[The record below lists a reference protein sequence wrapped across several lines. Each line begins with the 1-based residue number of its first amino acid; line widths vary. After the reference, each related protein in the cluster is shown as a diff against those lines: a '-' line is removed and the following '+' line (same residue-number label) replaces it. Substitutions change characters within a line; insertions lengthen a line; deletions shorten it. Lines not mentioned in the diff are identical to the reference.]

1 VIEGEGRINRRP
13 RIRLRLR
20 KNHKILLKFIRLP
33 FAPLPLPLSPFGKR
47 DGMRDNL

>member
-1 VIEGEGRINRRP
+1 VIEGEGRINIRP

-20 KNHKILLKFIRLP
+20 KNHKILLKFIRVP
-33 FAPLPLPLSPFGKR
+33 FAPLPLSPFGKR